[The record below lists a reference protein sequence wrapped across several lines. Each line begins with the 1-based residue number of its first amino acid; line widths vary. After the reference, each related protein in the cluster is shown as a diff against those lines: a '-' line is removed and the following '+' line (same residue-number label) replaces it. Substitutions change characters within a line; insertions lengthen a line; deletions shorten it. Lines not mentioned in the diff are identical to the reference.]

1 MRKTGKKGFTLTE
14 LIVVLVI
21 MCIIAA
27 IAVPLFTNYWR
38 NAEFRKNE
46 ENARTVYLA
55 AESKLTYYRSSGQWD
70 SFQKQIK
77 KQAEKDQVKSAENRT
92 VEEAVFP
99 PDQENAVQLNRNGVY
114 LYSTKSRIFS
124 ERGTLDFG
132 TEIVRHI
139 SGILQFYTTTNS
151 ETPITDVYYAACD
164 PDDFEVSMEGSLKHS
179 R

>member
-21 MCIIAA
+21 MGIIAA

-70 SFQKQIK
+70 SFKTDQKTGRK
-77 KQAEKDQVKSAENRT
+77 GSGEK
-92 VEEAVFP
+92 
-99 PDQENAVQLNRNGVY
+99 
-114 LYSTKSRIFS
+114 
-124 ERGTLDFG
+124 
-132 TEIVRHI
+132 
-139 SGILQFYTTTNS
+139 
-151 ETPITDVYYAACD
+151 
-164 PDDFEVSMEGSLKHS
+164 
-179 R
+179 